1 LAKQIADGEFY
12 EFKRQLLYKAE
23 ATGTKVALADPFFP
37 SSKTCYNCGAVY
49 GGLKLSQREWGC
61 KSCGAHHHRDVNA
74 AKCLEKI
81 ALEKLEAS

>member
-1 LAKQIADGEFY
+1 MP
-12 EFKRQLLYKAE
+12 KA
-23 ATGTKVALADPFFP
+23 ATLTKSKVILADPFFP
-37 SSKTCYNCGAVY
+37 SSKTCCNCGAVY

-74 AKCLEKI
+74 AKRLEKI